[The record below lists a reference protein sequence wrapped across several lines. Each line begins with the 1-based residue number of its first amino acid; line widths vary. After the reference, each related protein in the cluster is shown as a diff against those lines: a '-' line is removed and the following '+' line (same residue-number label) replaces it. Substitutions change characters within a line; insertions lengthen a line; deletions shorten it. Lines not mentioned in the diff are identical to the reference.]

1 MSRFTI
7 ATGTDTIPAA
17 ADIKAVIA
25 TGVDEN
31 LELTVSITAYDE
43 SANQNVYLQGG
54 PTWTPGVGWT
64 FIVARSAGV
73 GAASLNFFL
82 KIIAAE
88 SIPDVG

>member
-7 ATGTDTIPAA
+7 ATGTDTIPADL
-17 ADIKAVIA
+17 DIKAVIA
-25 TGVDEN
+25 AGVDEN
-31 LELTVSITAYDE
+31 LELTVSLTTYGE

-54 PTWTPGVGWT
+54 PTWAPGKGWT
-64 FIVARSAGV
+64 FTVARSAGV
-73 GAASLNFFL
+73 GAASLDFFW